1 MNMENHDTTLQE
13 QTEKKH
19 TSGCLRLIKITSVI
33 TLVIIIIAAVWVKYN
48 IYASTYTPVE
58 LSTKEQKVLDNKL
71 ALLHDSAKTDARPE
85 EVKQHDSSGA
95 LIPEKYSEEG
105 APREV
110 SLTEKEMN
118 ALIANTPETAQRVAI
133 DLSENLVSIKLV
145 VPMDEEVI
153 FLGGK
158 TLRINVGIKLGYD
171 DNGPVVAVK
180 GVSLGGIPLPN
191 AWLGYIKGKNL
202 VDEFGTEGGFWQL
215 FSEGIKDIKVKEGHI
230 LVRLNK

>member
-1 MNMENHDTTLQE
+1 MDKDNQETTAQE
-13 QTEKKH
+13 KNEKQH
-19 TSGCLRLIKITSVI
+19 SSGCLRLIKISSVI
-33 TLVIIIIAAVWVKYN
+33 ILVIIIIAVIWVKYN

-58 LSTKEQKVLDNKL
+58 LSTQEQKVLDDKL
-71 ALLHDSAKTDARPE
+71 ALLQESAEIDTRSKAAAPYN
-85 EVKQHDSSGA
+85 SSGA
-95 LIPEKYSEEG
+95 LLPEKYSEEG

-145 VPMDEEVI
+145 VPMDEEII

-158 TLRINVGIKLGYD
+158 TLRLNIGIKLGYD
-171 DNGPVVAVK
+171 NSGPVVAVK
-180 GVSLGGIPLPN
+180 GISLGGIPLPN

-202 VDEFGTEGGFWQL
+202 VEEFGTEGGFWQL
-215 FSEGIKDIKVKEGHI
+215 FAEGIKDIKVKEGHI

>member
-1 MNMENHDTTLQE
+1 MENQETTIQD
-13 QTEKKH
+13 QPEKNH
-19 TSGCLRLIKITSVI
+19 PSGCLRLIKITSVI
-33 TLVIIIIAAVWVKYN
+33 ILVIIIIAAIWVKYN
-48 IYASTYTPVE
+48 IYASAYTPVE
-58 LSTKEQKVLDNKL
+58 LSTKEQKVLDDKL
-71 ALLHDSAKTDARPE
+71 SLLQESADTETRPDA
-85 EVKQHDSSGA
+85 VKQYDSSGT
-95 LIPEKYSEEG
+95 LIPEQYSEAG
-105 APREV
+105 APHEV

-118 ALIANTPETAQRVAI
+118 SLVANTPETARRVAI

-145 VPMDEEVI
+145 VPMDEEII

-171 DNGPVVAVK
+171 QNGPVVAVK

-202 VDEFGTEGGFWQL
+202 VEEFGTDGGFWQL

>member
-1 MNMENHDTTLQE
+1 MENQEATLQE
-13 QTEKKH
+13 QPEKKH
-19 TSGCLRLIKITSVI
+19 PSGCLRLLKITSI
-33 TLVIIIIAAVWVKYN
+33 FILVIIIIVAGWVKYN

-58 LSTKEQKVLDNKL
+58 LSIKEQKTLDSKL
-71 ALLHDSAKTDARPE
+71 ALLQESAGKDARPE
-85 EVKQHDSSGA
+85 AVRDHDSSGA

-145 VPMDEEVI
+145 VPMDEEII

-158 TLRINVGIKLGYD
+158 TLRINIGIKLGYD
-171 DNGPVVAVK
+171 NNGPVVAVK